1 MNRAL
6 LIIGVPAVIVA
17 GVYAGLLWGT
27 GAGVLVAAGMT
38 GALVLALVLDRRQR
52 QAGPRSAAG
61 RN

>member
-27 GAGVLVAAGMT
+27 GAGVLVAGGMT
-38 GALVLALVLDRRQR
+38 CAMIAALVFDRRRR
-52 QAGPRSAAG
+52 QTAPRSAS